1 MTNKKTYFQNAFTSI
16 PVQNNYNQ
24 MGFLENGLSRIEI
37 IALRIYTST
46 NVTIAE
52 AIQQAVKFIDEIEQ
66 FKDEFDKPI
75 TPIIEIK

>member
-1 MTNKKTYFQNAFTSI
+1 MPNKKTYFQNAFTSI

-46 NVTIAE
+46 NVTKAE

-75 TPIIEIK
+75 

>member
-1 MTNKKTYFQNAFTSI
+1 MINKKTYFQNAFTSL

-46 NVTIAE
+46 NVTISE

-66 FKDEFDKPI
+66 FKTDFDNSI
-75 TPIIEIK
+75 NTII

>member
-1 MTNKKTYFQNAFTSI
+1 MKNKKTYYQNAFTSI

-24 MGFLENGLSRIEI
+24 MGFLECGLSRIEI

-46 NVTIAE
+46 SVTITE
-52 AIQQAVKFIDEIEQ
+52 AIQLAVKFIDEIEQ
-66 FKDEFDKPI
+66 FKDEFDNPI

>member
-1 MTNKKTYFQNAFTSI
+1 MTNKKTYFQNAFTSLL
-16 PVQNNYNQ
+16 VQNNYNQ

-46 NVTIAE
+46 NVTIPE

-66 FKDEFDKPI
+66 FKEEFDKPI